1 MELGSAQH
9 KQLLLKGLL
18 KVAFKTTLLGLSI
31 GLVFMVPYFI
41 RDNLFSTGLFYMG
54 TVIVFISLI
63 YSVTLAYKKY
73 QRLIKNFS

>member
-9 KQLLLKGLL
+9 KQLLLKSLL
-18 KVAFKTTLLGLSI
+18 KVAFKTTLLGLII

-63 YSVTLAYKKY
+63 YSVMLAYKKY